1 MRACRWLVA
10 RVAPVLGAAWFAAA
24 SGAAVSGCE
33 VATAPPSGARPLNVL
48 PGYATWWSE
57 VEACSRLTGDLRRV
71 DFYQVPPDST
81 DGGFS
86 CPDGPGGR
94 CAGEWAEPHD
104 VYLAGPSPVYPTG
117 YAADEWT
124 VKHEMLHDL
133 VGRPGHPQQFDYCH
147 LASRSPSGVYGLG
160 RQ

>member
-1 MRACRWLVA
+1 MRSRALLA
-10 RVAPVLGAAWFAAA
+10 AKAAPVLGVACLLA
-24 SGAAVSGCE
+24 GLTTSGCE
-33 VATAPPSGARPLNVL
+33 VGTAPPPAGARTFSPL
-48 PGYATWWSE
+48 PSYASWWSD
-57 VEACSRLTGDLRRV
+57 VEACSRLTGPLIRV
-71 DFYQVPPDST
+71 TWYRVPPDSA

-86 CPDGPGGR
+86 CADGPNGR

-104 VYLAGPSPVYPTG
+104 IYLAGPSAANPTG

-133 VGRPGHPQQFDYCH
+133 VGRPGHPEQFDYCH

-160 RQ
+160 R